1 MELLRDKSQ
10 VLQAE
15 GGVRPPGC
23 GAGMELPHAL
33 EMCEQEQPLSPAQ
46 PSRLHPPRA
55 RMRVFWSASH
65 VHYCCPGVSGHT
77 QPLISL
83 KTHLA
88 GGWTLTS
95 QPRSVTWV
103 SLRS

>member
-33 EMCEQEQPLSPAQ
+33 EMCEQEQPLALTRTAQ
-46 PSRLHPPRA
+46 PPASSPCTHACVLERIPCALLLSWGQWPHTTLNFPKDPSRGRLDPD
-55 RMRVFWSASH
+55 
-65 VHYCCPGVSGHT
+65 
-77 QPLISL
+77 
-83 KTHLA
+83 
-88 GGWTLTS
+88 
-95 QPRSVTWV
+95 VTA
-103 SLRS
+103 